1 MADEEEKVPEKVEE
15 VLAAPEQVEKVEA
28 PAKKGG
34 RRKAVAALEEV
45 AAPSPVK
52 RGRRAA
58 TVVEEEKEE
67 EVEVKKSPVKRGR
80 KAAVEKVVTEEETRY
95 GLWQLMISNFVLN
108 FFEPLDVASCD
119 ADFNLCSL
127 ILKSDSLQR
136 SSCQFSSE
144 EGQEG

>member
-58 TVVEEEKEE
+58 TVEEEKEE